1 MTRMGNKL
9 LVRFKNITQRRH
21 LEPAF
26 WVRDLLNVDRKLD
39 KSNIYV
45 YDYFELT
52 LS

>member
-9 LVRFKNITQRRH
+9 LARFKNLTQRRH

-26 WVRDLLNVDRKLD
+26 SVGELLNVDRKHH

-45 YDYFELT
+45 YDYFERT
-52 LS
+52 LL